1 MKTIYTLLLAF
12 APAVSAWS
20 QCCSAGNPLGGSAN
34 VGAPDA
40 GTLRTVAFLRH
51 SYSDT
56 YYAGSRKA
64 EFQGTTAGYYYFGT
78 VLAYGFTERLT
89 AETELGLFLDKR
101 KKDPSLAPEQA
112 WGLANGT
119 VSLKY
124 GIWKNTLR
132 EWELTA
138 GAGMRFPFSKKLVT
152 DEYDFPISTDVQPS
166 TGAFGFVGQ
175 LFLYKDFLARGWRFF
190 LLNRFEKNA
199 KNDIGYQYGNALIT
213 AFFTSRRINL
223 HWTAILQLRNEQ
235 RKIDHW
241 EGAKLNA
248 TGGDIVVL
256 SPQLNYTIAG
266 KWNVSFLVDLP
277 VYRKYN
283 LAQLS
288 PKYAFAV
295 NLVRDFKRAPK
306 LGVP

>member
-1 MKTIYTLLLAF
+1 MTHRSEFNNCIMKTIYTLLLAF

-112 WGLANGT
+112 WAWPTAQFRSSTVFGKTPCGNGN
-119 VSLKY
+119 SPPAPACASHFQ
-124 GIWKNTLR
+124 KNWSRTN
-132 EWELTA
+132 TI
-138 GAGMRFPFSKKLVT
+138 FP
-152 DEYDFPISTDVQPS
+152 
-166 TGAFGFVGQ
+166 
-175 LFLYKDFLARGWRFF
+175 
-190 LLNRFEKNA
+190 
-199 KNDIGYQYGNALIT
+199 
-213 AFFTSRRINL
+213 
-223 HWTAILQLRNEQ
+223 
-235 RKIDHW
+235 
-241 EGAKLNA
+241 
-248 TGGDIVVL
+248 
-256 SPQLNYTIAG
+256 
-266 KWNVSFLVDLP
+266 
-277 VYRKYN
+277 
-283 LAQLS
+283 
-288 PKYAFAV
+288 
-295 NLVRDFKRAPK
+295 
-306 LGVP
+306 